1 MAAFRIVPV
10 VDVKN
15 GIAVHAVKGQRDAY
29 SPVNCAWCKDGDVTT
44 LIRGYKENFGLH
56 DLYIA
61 DLDAITVKKPNKAIY
76 KDILSIVDGEAMID
90 AGITSIADFRKIA
103 SAGFESVI
111 LGSESIPTIS
121 LLADIIEQN
130 EHATIVSLDV
140 KGGTVLSPARQLAS
154 TRIQD
159 AFRIIDGLA
168 PSAIIFLDMSGVGA
182 RTGINPVA
190 KELARE
196 ASVPLYLGGGISSA
210 SDVLEARAAGFAGV
224 LVATALQS
232 GLISPDE
239 ATRLVA

>member
-10 VDVKN
+10 VDVK
-15 GIAVHAVKGQRDAY
+15 GGLAVHAIKGQRDTYA
-29 SPVNCAWCKDGDVTT
+29 PVNCGWCKDGDIGSLVK
-44 LIRGYKENFGLH
+44 GYREIFGLR
-56 DLYIA
+56 DLYLA
-61 DLDAITVKKPNKAIY
+61 DLDAIMGGKLSKDAY
-76 KDILSIVDGEAMID
+76 KEILARVNGEVMID
-90 AGITSIADFRKIA
+90 AGIASIADFRKVA
-103 SAGFESVI
+103 SSGFRSVI
-111 LGSESIPTIS
+111 LGTETIPTVS
-121 LLADIIEQN
+121 LLADIIGQN
-130 EHATIVSLDV
+130 EHATVVSLDV
-140 KGGTVLSPARQLAS
+140 KNGAVLSPAKQLAGS
-154 TRIQD
+154 RIRES
-159 AFRIIDGLA
+159 FRIIENLA